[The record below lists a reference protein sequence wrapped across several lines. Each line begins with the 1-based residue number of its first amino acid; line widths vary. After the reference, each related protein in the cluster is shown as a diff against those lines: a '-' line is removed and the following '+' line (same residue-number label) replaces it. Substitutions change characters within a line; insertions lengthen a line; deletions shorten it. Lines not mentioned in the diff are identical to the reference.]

1 MKNTDNTENKK
12 HGCFTPIDKLPDG
25 ASVIDPPKDFEPM
38 SGSGGSGSGSS
49 PKIEACKGKE
59 EGDDCFFIG
68 NDNRE
73 HSGTCKYYGGPLHC
87 SNLAKDVD
95 NKL

>member
-38 SGSGGSGSGSS
+38 SGSGSSGSGSS

-59 EGDDCFFIG
+59 EGEGCSWVY
-68 NDNRE
+68 N
-73 HSGTCKYYGGPLHC
+73 GTKYKGRCTKKGGGSQLHC
-87 SNLAKDVD
+87 SEVAH
-95 NKL
+95 

>member
-38 SGSGGSGSGSS
+38 SGSGSSGSGSS

-59 EGDDCFFIG
+59 EGEG
-68 NDNRE
+68 
-73 HSGTCKYYGGPLHC
+73 C
-87 SNLAKDVD
+87 SWVIMAPHTRALYQKRWRQSTA
-95 NKL
+95 LLRGRTLRAHF